1 MTIIDVGTE
10 YDEDYDDDDDDGDV
24 DGDDDN
30 GDDDNDDDDDHY
42 INQYNQRGSSDA
54 TKDQVFCTK
63 EANEEG
69 QLKNLTFLCLI
80 LILLNN

>member
-1 MTIIDVGTE
+1 MRRFLQTSLSSPNRSGWLTTIIYVGTE
-10 YDEDYDDDDDDGDV
+10 YDEDYDDDDDD
-24 DGDDDN
+24 
-30 GDDDNDDDDDHY
+30 NDDDDDHH

-69 QLKNLTFLCLI
+69 QLKL
-80 LILLNN
+80 

>member
-1 MTIIDVGTE
+1 MLALNLMQNMMMMMMMMMVMMTVMMTMMMMMM
-10 YDEDYDDDDDDGDV
+10 
-24 DGDDDN
+24 
-30 GDDDNDDDDDHY
+30 

-69 QLKNLTFLCLI
+69 QLKNVTFLCLI
-80 LILLNN
+80 LTLLNN